1 MNKNDLFGK
10 YELFIEEESDS
21 HPTSPVNIIK
31 YTLIKDGYKLW
42 AMQRCTAPSEK
53 QLEAMSHIDYL
64 QRMELS
70 IIYELF
76 SLFRSNQENAGI

>member
-1 MNKNDLFGK
+1 MNKNDLFGR
-10 YELFIEEESDS
+10 YELFIEETTDE
-21 HPTSPVNIIK
+21 HPTCPIDLIK
-31 YTLIKDGYKLW
+31 YTLIKDGDKVV
-42 AMQRCTAPSEK
+42 AIQRCSAPSEK
-53 QLEAMSHIDYL
+53 QLEAMSHHDYV